1 MTHFYSAESVTAG
14 HPDKL
19 CDQIADTVLD
29 GCLALDRN
37 ARVACEVL
45 ATKGHIILAGEIS
58 TAVMPDL
65 GKLTREALENAGYNP
80 KDFEIESLI
89 HPQSPDIEAAVNDP
103 LDAES
108 DPNAIGAGDQCVVVG
123 YATDETPEMLPLPV
137 VLAHRLTSRL
147 TWACI
152 NDEQKR
158 FGPDGKAMAIVEYED
173 ERPVRVARIVVSF
186 QHAPEVDPTDL
197 TELIWQNVI
206 LSALKGMPYDDSL
219 ELILNPGGHF
229 VLGGPDADTGLTGRK
244 LAVDAYGPFVPTGGG
259 AFSGKDPT
267 KLDRSGA
274 YMARCVAKKHC
285 GQRHRTAMP
294 GHADLRHRHGKAAGG
309 GGGHLR
315 HRPAL
320 RGRLPC
326 GGGAKRVRPDPGR
339 HHYRTGPAA
348 ADLRPYRG
356 GRPLWPRR
364 FPLGKAR
371 PHRPADGDHTVIC
384 PASPKNRSPPRGG

>member
-158 FGPDGKAMAIVEYED
+158 FGPDGKAMVIVEYED
-173 ERPVRVARIVVSF
+173 DRPVRVARIVVSF

-197 TELIWQNVI
+197 SELVWRDVI

-219 ELILNPGGHF
+219 ELILNPSGHF

-274 YMARCVAKKHC
+274 YMARCVAKNIVAS
-285 GQRHRTAMP
+285 GIAQRCQITLTYAIGMAKPLAVEVDTFGTGLLCEDDCLAVAVQTAFDLTPAGIITELDLQRPIYARTAV
-294 GHADLRHRHGKAAGG
+294 
-309 GGGHLR
+309 GGHF
-315 HRPAL
+315 
-320 RGRLPC
+320 GREDFPWEKL
-326 GGGAKRVRPDPGR
+326 D
-339 HHYRTGPAA
+339 RTGLLMAT
-348 ADLRPYRG
+348 L
-356 GRPLWPRR
+356 
-364 FPLGKAR
+364 
-371 PHRPADGDHTVIC
+371 I
-384 PASPKNRSPPRGG
+384 

>member
-37 ARVACEVL
+37 ARVACEVM
-45 ATKGHIILAGEIS
+45 ATEGHIILAGEIS
-58 TAVMPDL
+58 TTVMPNL

-158 FGPDGKAMAIVEYED
+158 LGPDGKAMVIVEYED
-173 ERPVRVARIVVSF
+173 DRPVRVARIVVSF

-229 VLGGPDADTGLTGRK
+229 VLGGPNADTGLTGRK

-274 YMARCVAKKHC
+274 YMARCIAKNLVTSRFARRCQVTLTYAIGMAKPLAVEVDTFGTGLLCEDDCLAVAVQSAFDLTPA
-285 GQRHRTAMP
+285 GIITELDLQRPIYARTAV
-294 GHADLRHRHGKAAGG
+294 
-309 GGGHLR
+309 GGHF
-315 HRPAL
+315 
-320 RGRLPC
+320 GREDFPWEKL
-326 GGGAKRVRPDPGR
+326 D
-339 HHYRTGPAA
+339 RTGLLMAT
-348 ADLRPYRG
+348 L
-356 GRPLWPRR
+356 L
-364 FPLGKAR
+364 
-371 PHRPADGDHTVIC
+371 
-384 PASPKNRSPPRGG
+384 

>member
-1 MTHFYSAESVTAG
+1 MTHFYSAESVTAC

-58 TAVMPDL
+58 TAVMLDL

-158 FGPDGKAMAIVEYED
+158 FGPDGKAMVIVEYED
-173 ERPVRVARIVVSF
+173 DRPVRVARIVVSF

-197 TELIWQNVI
+197 SELVWRDVI

-274 YMARCVAKKHC
+274 YMARCVAKNIVAS
-285 GQRHRTAMP
+285 GIAQRCQITLTYAIGMAKPLAVEVDTFGTGLLCEDDCLAVAVQTAFDLTPAGIITELDLQRPIYARTAV
-294 GHADLRHRHGKAAGG
+294 
-309 GGGHLR
+309 GGHF
-315 HRPAL
+315 
-320 RGRLPC
+320 GREDLPWE
-326 GGGAKRVRPDPGR
+326 KLD
-339 HHYRTGPAA
+339 RTGLLMAT
-348 ADLRPYRG
+348 L
-356 GRPLWPRR
+356 L
-364 FPLGKAR
+364 
-371 PHRPADGDHTVIC
+371 
-384 PASPKNRSPPRGG
+384 

>member
-1 MTHFYSAESVTAG
+1 MTHFYSAESVTAS

-158 FGPDGKAMAIVEYED
+158 LGPDGKAMVIVEYED
-173 ERPVRVARIVVSF
+173 DRPVRVARIVVSF

-229 VLGGPDADTGLTGRK
+229 VLGGPNADTGLTGRK

-274 YMARCVAKKHC
+274 YMARCVAKNIVAS
-285 GQRHRTAMP
+285 GIAQRCQVSLTYAIGMAKPLAVEVDTFGTGLLCEDDCLAVAVQSAFDLTPAGIITELDLQRPIYARTAV
-294 GHADLRHRHGKAAGG
+294 
-309 GGGHLR
+309 GGHF
-315 HRPAL
+315 
-320 RGRLPC
+320 GREDFPWEKL
-326 GGGAKRVRPDPGR
+326 D
-339 HHYRTGPAA
+339 RTGLLMATI
-348 ADLRPYRG
+348 R
-356 GRPLWPRR
+356 
-364 FPLGKAR
+364 
-371 PHRPADGDHTVIC
+371 
-384 PASPKNRSPPRGG
+384 

>member
-37 ARVACEVL
+37 ARVACEVM
-45 ATKGHIILAGEIS
+45 ATEGHIILAGEIS
-58 TAVMPDL
+58 TTVMPNL

-158 FGPDGKAMAIVEYED
+158 FGPDGKAMVIVEYED
-173 ERPVRVARIVVSF
+173 DRPVRVARIVVSF

-197 TELIWQNVI
+197 SELVWRDVI

-274 YMARCVAKKHC
+274 YMARCVAKNIVAS
-285 GQRHRTAMP
+285 GIAQRCQITLTYAIGMAKPLAVEVDTFGTGLLCEDDCLAVAVQTAFDLTPAGIITELDLQRPIYARTAV
-294 GHADLRHRHGKAAGG
+294 
-309 GGGHLR
+309 GGHF
-315 HRPAL
+315 
-320 RGRLPC
+320 GREDLPWE
-326 GGGAKRVRPDPGR
+326 KLD
-339 HHYRTGPAA
+339 RTGLLMATI
-348 ADLRPYRG
+348 R
-356 GRPLWPRR
+356 
-364 FPLGKAR
+364 
-371 PHRPADGDHTVIC
+371 
-384 PASPKNRSPPRGG
+384 

>member
-19 CDQIADTVLD
+19 CDQIADAVLD

-45 ATKGHIILAGEIS
+45 ATKGHIVLAGEIS
-58 TAVMPDL
+58 TAVMPDI
-65 GKLTREALENAGYNP
+65 GKLTREALENAGYNS

-108 DPNAIGAGDQCVVVG
+108 NPDAIGAGDQCVVVG

-158 FGPDGKAMAIVEYED
+158 ISPDGKAMVIVEYED

-186 QHAPEVDPTDL
+186 QHAPEVNPADL
-197 TELIWQNVI
+197 TELVWQDVI

-219 ELILNPGGHF
+219 ELILNPGGRF
-229 VLGGPDADTGLTGRK
+229 ALGGPDADTGLTGRK

-259 AFSGKDPT
+259 AFSGKDST

-274 YMARCVAKKHC
+274 YMARCVAKNIVAS
-285 GQRHRTAMP
+285 GIAQRCQVTLTYAIGMAKPLAVEVDTFGTGLLCEDDCLAVAVQSAFDLTPAGIITELDLQRPIYARTAV
-294 GHADLRHRHGKAAGG
+294 
-309 GGGHLR
+309 GGHF
-315 HRPAL
+315 
-320 RGRLPC
+320 GREDFPWEKL
-326 GGGAKRVRPDPGR
+326 D
-339 HHYRTGPAA
+339 RTGLLMAT
-348 ADLRPYRG
+348 L
-356 GRPLWPRR
+356 L
-364 FPLGKAR
+364 
-371 PHRPADGDHTVIC
+371 
-384 PASPKNRSPPRGG
+384 

>member
-45 ATKGHIILAGEIS
+45 ATQGHIILAGEIS
-58 TAVMPDL
+58 TAVMTDI
-65 GKLTREALENAGYNP
+65 GKLTREALKNAGYDP
-80 KDFEIESLI
+80 KDYEILSLI
-89 HPQSPDIEAAVNDP
+89 HPQSPDIAAAVNDP

-274 YMARCVAKKHC
+274 YMARCVAKNIVAS
-285 GQRHRTAMP
+285 GIAQRCQVTLTYAIGMAKPLAVEVDTFGTGLLCEDDCLAVAVQSAFDLTPAGIITELDLQRPIYARTAV
-294 GHADLRHRHGKAAGG
+294 
-309 GGGHLR
+309 GGHF
-315 HRPAL
+315 
-320 RGRLPC
+320 GREDFPWEKL
-326 GGGAKRVRPDPGR
+326 D
-339 HHYRTGPAA
+339 RTGLLMATI
-348 ADLRPYRG
+348 R
-356 GRPLWPRR
+356 
-364 FPLGKAR
+364 
-371 PHRPADGDHTVIC
+371 
-384 PASPKNRSPPRGG
+384 

>member
-45 ATKGHIILAGEIS
+45 ATKGHIVLAGEIS
-58 TAVMPDL
+58 TTVMPDL

-158 FGPDGKAMAIVEYED
+158 LGPDGKAMVIVEYED
-173 ERPVRVARIVVSF
+173 DRPVRVARIVVSF

-197 TELIWQNVI
+197 SELVWRDVI

-267 KLDRSGA
+267 KLDRSGV
-274 YMARCVAKKHC
+274 YMARCVAKNIVAS
-285 GQRHRTAMP
+285 GIAQRCQVSLTYAIGMAKPLAVEVDTFGTGLLCEDDCLAVAVQTAFDLTPAGIITELDLQRPIYARTAV
-294 GHADLRHRHGKAAGG
+294 
-309 GGGHLR
+309 GGHF
-315 HRPAL
+315 
-320 RGRLPC
+320 GREDFPWEKL
-326 GGGAKRVRPDPGR
+326 D
-339 HHYRTGPAA
+339 RTGLLMATI
-348 ADLRPYRG
+348 R
-356 GRPLWPRR
+356 
-364 FPLGKAR
+364 
-371 PHRPADGDHTVIC
+371 
-384 PASPKNRSPPRGG
+384 

>member
-45 ATKGHIILAGEIS
+45 ATQGHVILAGEIS
-58 TAVMPDL
+58 TTVMPDI

-158 FGPDGKAMAIVEYED
+158 LGPDGKAMAIVEYED
-173 ERPVRVARIVVSF
+173 DKPVRVARIVVSF

-197 TELIWQNVI
+197 TELVWRDVI

-219 ELILNPGGHF
+219 ELLLNPGGHF

-267 KLDRSGA
+267 KLDRSGV
-274 YMARCVAKKHC
+274 YMARCVAKNIVAS
-285 GQRHRTAMP
+285 GIAQRCQVSLTYAIGMAKPLAVEVDTFGTGLLCEDDCLAVAVQTAFDLTPAGIITELDLQRPIYARTAV
-294 GHADLRHRHGKAAGG
+294 
-309 GGGHLR
+309 GGHF
-315 HRPAL
+315 
-320 RGRLPC
+320 GREDFPWEKL
-326 GGGAKRVRPDPGR
+326 D
-339 HHYRTGPAA
+339 RTGLLMAT
-348 ADLRPYRG
+348 L
-356 GRPLWPRR
+356 L
-364 FPLGKAR
+364 
-371 PHRPADGDHTVIC
+371 
-384 PASPKNRSPPRGG
+384 

>member
-19 CDQIADTVLD
+19 CDQIADAVLD

-45 ATKGHIILAGEIS
+45 ATQGHIILAGEIS
-58 TAVMPDL
+58 TTVMPDI

-137 VLAHRLTSRL
+137 VLAHRLTSCLTLARL
-147 TWACI
+147 TGAVPGL
-152 NDEQKR
+152 
-158 FGPDGKAMAIVEYED
+158 GPDGKAMAVVEYED
-173 ERPVRVARIVVSF
+173 DIPVKVAKIVLSF
-186 QHAPEVDPTDL
+186 QHTPEVDPTDL

-206 LSALKGMPYDDSL
+206 FSALKGMPYDDSL

-229 VLGGPDADTGLTGRK
+229 ALGGPDADTGLTGRK

-274 YMARCVAKKHC
+274 YMARCVAKNIVAS
-285 GQRHRTAMP
+285 GIAQRCQVTLTYAI
-294 GHADLRHRHGKAAGG
+294 GHGKPLAVEVDN
-309 GGGHLR
+309 LR

-320 RGRLPC
+320 
-326 GGGAKRVRPDPGR
+326 
-339 HHYRTGPAA
+339 
-348 ADLRPYRG
+348 
-356 GRPLWPRR
+356 
-364 FPLGKAR
+364 
-371 PHRPADGDHTVIC
+371 
-384 PASPKNRSPPRGG
+384 

>member
-158 FGPDGKAMAIVEYED
+158 LGPDGKAMVIVEYED
-173 ERPVRVARIVVSF
+173 DRPVRVARIVVSF

-229 VLGGPDADTGLTGRK
+229 VLGGPNADTGLTGRK
-244 LAVDAYGPFVPTGGG
+244 LEVDAYGPFVPTGGG

-274 YMARCVAKKHC
+274 YMARCVAKNIVAS
-285 GQRHRTAMP
+285 GIAQRCQVSLTYAIGMAKPLAVEVDTFGTGLLCEDDCLAVAVQSAFDLTPAGIITELDLQRPIYARTAV
-294 GHADLRHRHGKAAGG
+294 
-309 GGGHLR
+309 GGHF
-315 HRPAL
+315 
-320 RGRLPC
+320 GREDFPWEKL
-326 GGGAKRVRPDPGR
+326 D
-339 HHYRTGPAA
+339 RTGLLMATI
-348 ADLRPYRG
+348 R
-356 GRPLWPRR
+356 
-364 FPLGKAR
+364 
-371 PHRPADGDHTVIC
+371 
-384 PASPKNRSPPRGG
+384 

>member
-19 CDQIADTVLD
+19 CDQIADAVLD

-45 ATKGHIILAGEIS
+45 ATKGHIVLAGEIS
-58 TAVMPDL
+58 TAVMPDI
-65 GKLTREALENAGYNP
+65 GKLTREALENAGYNS

-108 DPNAIGAGDQCVVVG
+108 NPDAIGAGDQCVVVG

-158 FGPDGKAMAIVEYED
+158 ISPDGKAMVIVEYED

-186 QHAPEVDPTDL
+186 QHAPEVNPADL
-197 TELIWQNVI
+197 TELVWQDVI

-219 ELILNPGGHF
+219 ELILNPGGRF
-229 VLGGPDADTGLTGRK
+229 ALGGPDADTGLTGRK

-259 AFSGKDPT
+259 AFSGKDST

-274 YMARCVAKKHC
+274 YMARCVAKNIVASGIARRCQVTLTYAIGMAKPLAVEVDTFGTGLLC
-285 GQRHRTAMP
+285 EDDCLGAAVQTAFDLTPAGIITEMDLQRPIYARTAV
-294 GHADLRHRHGKAAGG
+294 
-309 GGGHLR
+309 GGHF
-315 HRPAL
+315 
-320 RGRLPC
+320 GREDLPWE
-326 GGGAKRVRPDPGR
+326 K
-339 HHYRTGPAA
+339 
-348 ADLRPYRG
+348 L
-356 GRPLWPRR
+356 
-364 FPLGKAR
+364 
-371 PHRPADGDHTVIC
+371 DHTGLLMATLI
-384 PASPKNRSPPRGG
+384 

>member
-103 LDAES
+103 LDSENNP
-108 DPNAIGAGDQCVVVG
+108 DAIGAGDQCVVVG

-158 FGPDGKAMAIVEYED
+158 FGPDGKAMAIIEYED
-173 ERPVRVARIVVSF
+173 DRPVRVARIVVSF

-274 YMARCVAKKHC
+274 YMARCVAKNIVAS
-285 GQRHRTAMP
+285 GIAQRCQVTLTYAIGMAKPLAVEVDTFGTGLLCEDDCLAVAVQSAFDLTPAGIITELDLQRPIYARTAV
-294 GHADLRHRHGKAAGG
+294 
-309 GGGHLR
+309 GGHF
-315 HRPAL
+315 
-320 RGRLPC
+320 GREDFPWEKL
-326 GGGAKRVRPDPGR
+326 D
-339 HHYRTGPAA
+339 RTGLLMAT
-348 ADLRPYRG
+348 L
-356 GRPLWPRR
+356 L
-364 FPLGKAR
+364 
-371 PHRPADGDHTVIC
+371 
-384 PASPKNRSPPRGG
+384 

>member
-158 FGPDGKAMAIVEYED
+158 LGPDGKAMVIVEYED
-173 ERPVRVARIVVSF
+173 DRPVRVARIVVSF

-229 VLGGPDADTGLTGRK
+229 VLGGPNADTGLTGRK

-274 YMARCVAKKHC
+274 YMARCVAKNIVAS
-285 GQRHRTAMP
+285 GIAQRCQVSLTYAIGMAKPLAVEVDTFGTGLLCEDDCLAVAVQSAFDLTPAGIITELDLQRPIYARTAV
-294 GHADLRHRHGKAAGG
+294 
-309 GGGHLR
+309 GGHF
-315 HRPAL
+315 
-320 RGRLPC
+320 GREDFPWEKL
-326 GGGAKRVRPDPGR
+326 D
-339 HHYRTGPAA
+339 RTGLLMATI
-348 ADLRPYRG
+348 R
-356 GRPLWPRR
+356 
-364 FPLGKAR
+364 
-371 PHRPADGDHTVIC
+371 
-384 PASPKNRSPPRGG
+384 

>member
-19 CDQIADTVLD
+19 CDQIADAVLD

-45 ATKGHIILAGEIS
+45 ATQGHIILAGEIS
-58 TAVMPDL
+58 ATVMPDI
-65 GKLTREALENAGYNP
+65 GKLTREALKNAGYDP
-80 KDFEIESLI
+80 KDYEILSLI
-89 HPQSPDIEAAVNDP
+89 HPQSPDIAAAVNDP

-197 TELIWQNVI
+197 TELIWRDVI

-274 YMARCVAKKHC
+274 YMARCVAKNIVAS
-285 GQRHRTAMP
+285 GIAQRCQVTLTYAIGMAKPLAVEVDTFGTGLLCEDDCLAVAVQSAFDLTPAGIITELDLQRPIYARTAV
-294 GHADLRHRHGKAAGG
+294 
-309 GGGHLR
+309 GGHF
-315 HRPAL
+315 
-320 RGRLPC
+320 GREDFPWEKL
-326 GGGAKRVRPDPGR
+326 D
-339 HHYRTGPAA
+339 RTGLLMATI
-348 ADLRPYRG
+348 
-356 GRPLWPRR
+356 W
-364 FPLGKAR
+364 
-371 PHRPADGDHTVIC
+371 
-384 PASPKNRSPPRGG
+384 

>member
-19 CDQIADTVLD
+19 CDQIADAVLD

-45 ATKGHIILAGEIS
+45 ATKGHIVLAGEIS
-58 TAVMPDL
+58 TTVMPNL
-65 GKLTREALENAGYNP
+65 GKLTREALENAGYNS

-103 LDAES
+103 LDTGA
-108 DPNAIGAGDQCVVVG
+108 DPDAIGAGDQCVVVG

-147 TWACI
+147 SWVCI

-158 FGPDGKAMAIVEYED
+158 FGPDGKAMAVVEYED
-173 ERPVRVARIVVSF
+173 DIPVKVAKIVLSF
-186 QHAPEVDPTDL
+186 QHAAEVDPTDL
-197 TELIWQNVI
+197 TELVWRDVV
-206 LSALKGMPYDDSL
+206 LSALKGLPYDDSL
-219 ELILNPGGHF
+219 ELILNPGGRF

-274 YMARCVAKKHC
+274 YMARCVAKNIVAS
-285 GQRHRTAMP
+285 GIAQRCQVTLTYAIGMAKPLAVEVNTFGTSLLCEDDCLAAAVQSAFDLTPAGIITELDLQRPIYARTAV
-294 GHADLRHRHGKAAGG
+294 
-309 GGGHLR
+309 GGHFG
-315 HRPAL
+315 
-320 RGRLPC
+320 RGDFPWE
-326 GGGAKRVRPDPGR
+326 KID
-339 HHYRTGPAA
+339 RTGLLMAT
-348 ADLRPYRG
+348 L
-356 GRPLWPRR
+356 
-364 FPLGKAR
+364 
-371 PHRPADGDHTVIC
+371 I
-384 PASPKNRSPPRGG
+384 

>member
-1 MTHFYSAESVTAG
+1 MTRFYSAESVTAG

-45 ATKGHIILAGEIS
+45 ATQGHIILAGEIS

-80 KDFEIESLI
+80 KDFEIKSLI

-158 FGPDGKAMAIVEYED
+158 LGPDGKAMAVVEYED
-173 ERPVRVARIVVSF
+173 DIPVKVAKIVLSF

-274 YMARCVAKKHC
+274 YMARCVAKNIVAS
-285 GQRHRTAMP
+285 GIAQRCQVTLTYAIGMAKPLAVEVDTFGTGLLCEDDCLALAVQTAFDLTPAGIITELDLQRPIYARTAV
-294 GHADLRHRHGKAAGG
+294 
-309 GGGHLR
+309 GGHF
-315 HRPAL
+315 
-320 RGRLPC
+320 GREDFPWEKL
-326 GGGAKRVRPDPGR
+326 D
-339 HHYRTGPAA
+339 RTGLLMATI
-348 ADLRPYRG
+348 R
-356 GRPLWPRR
+356 
-364 FPLGKAR
+364 
-371 PHRPADGDHTVIC
+371 
-384 PASPKNRSPPRGG
+384 

>member
-274 YMARCVAKKHC
+274 YMARCVAKNIVAS
-285 GQRHRTAMP
+285 GIAQRCQVTLTYAIGMAKPLAVEVDTFGTGLLCEDDCLAVAVQSAFDLTPAGIITELDLQRPIYARTAV
-294 GHADLRHRHGKAAGG
+294 
-309 GGGHLR
+309 GGHFGR
-315 HRPAL
+315 EDFPGKSSTTPA
-320 RGRLPC
+320 C
-326 GGGAKRVRPDPGR
+326 
-339 HHYRTGPAA
+339 
-348 ADLRPYRG
+348 
-356 GRPLWPRR
+356 
-364 FPLGKAR
+364 
-371 PHRPADGDHTVIC
+371 
-384 PASPKNRSPPRGG
+384 

>member
-1 MTHFYSAESVTAG
+1 MTHFYSAESVTAC

-158 FGPDGKAMAIVEYED
+158 FGPDGKAMVIVEYED
-173 ERPVRVARIVVSF
+173 DRPVRVARIVVSF

-197 TELIWQNVI
+197 SELVWRDVI

-274 YMARCVAKKHC
+274 YMARCVAKNIVAS
-285 GQRHRTAMP
+285 GIAQRCQITLTYAIGMAKPLAVEVDTFGTGLLCEDDCLAVAVQSAFDLTPAGIITELDLQRPIYARTAV
-294 GHADLRHRHGKAAGG
+294 
-309 GGGHLR
+309 GGHF
-315 HRPAL
+315 
-320 RGRLPC
+320 GREDFPWEKL
-326 GGGAKRVRPDPGR
+326 D
-339 HHYRTGPAA
+339 RTGLLMAT
-348 ADLRPYRG
+348 L
-356 GRPLWPRR
+356 L
-364 FPLGKAR
+364 
-371 PHRPADGDHTVIC
+371 
-384 PASPKNRSPPRGG
+384 

>member
-45 ATKGHIILAGEIS
+45 ATEGHIILAGEIS
-58 TAVMPDL
+58 TTVMPNL

-173 ERPVRVARIVVSF
+173 DIPVKVAKIVMSF

-197 TELIWQNVI
+197 TEPIWKNVI
-206 LSALKGMPYDDSL
+206 LSALKGLPYDDSL

-274 YMARCVAKKHC
+274 YMARCVAKNIVAS
-285 GQRHRTAMP
+285 GIAQRCQVTLTYAIGMAKPLAVEVDTFGTGLLCEDDCLALAVQTAFDLTPAGIITELDLQRPIYARTAV
-294 GHADLRHRHGKAAGG
+294 
-309 GGGHLR
+309 GGHF
-315 HRPAL
+315 
-320 RGRLPC
+320 GREDFPWEKL
-326 GGGAKRVRPDPGR
+326 D
-339 HHYRTGPAA
+339 RTGLLMATI
-348 ADLRPYRG
+348 R
-356 GRPLWPRR
+356 
-364 FPLGKAR
+364 
-371 PHRPADGDHTVIC
+371 
-384 PASPKNRSPPRGG
+384 

>member
-37 ARVACEVL
+37 ARVACEVM
-45 ATKGHIILAGEIS
+45 ATEGHIILAGEIS
-58 TAVMPDL
+58 TTVMPDL

-158 FGPDGKAMAIVEYED
+158 FGPDGKAMAIIEYED
-173 ERPVRVARIVVSF
+173 DRPVRVARIVVSF

-197 TELIWQNVI
+197 TELIWRDVI

-274 YMARCVAKKHC
+274 YMARCIAKNLVTSRFARRCQVTLTYAIGMAKPLAVEVDTFGTGLLCEDDCLAVAVQSAFDLTPA
-285 GQRHRTAMP
+285 GIITELDLQRPIYARTAV
-294 GHADLRHRHGKAAGG
+294 
-309 GGGHLR
+309 GGHF
-315 HRPAL
+315 
-320 RGRLPC
+320 GREDFPWEKL
-326 GGGAKRVRPDPGR
+326 D
-339 HHYRTGPAA
+339 RTGLLMAT
-348 ADLRPYRG
+348 L
-356 GRPLWPRR
+356 L
-364 FPLGKAR
+364 
-371 PHRPADGDHTVIC
+371 
-384 PASPKNRSPPRGG
+384 

>member
-158 FGPDGKAMAIVEYED
+158 LGPDGKAMVIVEYED
-173 ERPVRVARIVVSF
+173 DRPVRVARIVVSF

-229 VLGGPDADTGLTGRK
+229 VLGGPNADTGLTGRK

-274 YMARCVAKKHC
+274 YMARCVAKNIVAS
-285 GQRHRTAMP
+285 GIAQRCQVTLTYAIGMAKPLAVEVDTFGTGLLCEDDCLALAVQTAFDLTPAGIITELDLQRPIYARTAV
-294 GHADLRHRHGKAAGG
+294 
-309 GGGHLR
+309 GGHF
-315 HRPAL
+315 
-320 RGRLPC
+320 GREDFPWEKL
-326 GGGAKRVRPDPGR
+326 D
-339 HHYRTGPAA
+339 RTGLLMAT
-348 ADLRPYRG
+348 L
-356 GRPLWPRR
+356 L
-364 FPLGKAR
+364 
-371 PHRPADGDHTVIC
+371 
-384 PASPKNRSPPRGG
+384 

>member
-19 CDQIADTVLD
+19 CDQIADAVLD

-45 ATKGHIILAGEIS
+45 ATKGHIVLAGEIS
-58 TAVMPDL
+58 ATVMPDL

-152 NDEQKR
+152 NDGQKR
-158 FGPDGKAMAIVEYED
+158 FGPDGKAMVIVEYED

-219 ELILNPGGHF
+219 ELILNPGGQF

-274 YMARCVAKKHC
+274 YMARCVAKNIVAS
-285 GQRHRTAMP
+285 GIAQRCQVTLTYAIGMAKPLAVEVDTFGTGLLCEDDCLALAVQTAFDLTPAGIITELDLQRPIYARTAV
-294 GHADLRHRHGKAAGG
+294 
-309 GGGHLR
+309 GGHF
-315 HRPAL
+315 
-320 RGRLPC
+320 GREDFPWEKL
-326 GGGAKRVRPDPGR
+326 D
-339 HHYRTGPAA
+339 RTGLLMATI
-348 ADLRPYRG
+348 R
-356 GRPLWPRR
+356 
-364 FPLGKAR
+364 
-371 PHRPADGDHTVIC
+371 
-384 PASPKNRSPPRGG
+384 

>member
-158 FGPDGKAMAIVEYED
+158 LGPDGKAMVIVEYED
-173 ERPVRVARIVVSF
+173 DRPVRVARIVVSF

-229 VLGGPDADTGLTGRK
+229 VLGGPNADTGLTGRK

-274 YMARCVAKKHC
+274 YMARCVAKNIVAS
-285 GQRHRTAMP
+285 GIAQRCQVTLTYAIGMAKPLAVEVDTFGTGLLCEDDCLAVAVQSAFDLTPAGIITELDLQRPIYARTAV
-294 GHADLRHRHGKAAGG
+294 
-309 GGGHLR
+309 GGHF
-315 HRPAL
+315 
-320 RGRLPC
+320 GREDFPWEKL
-326 GGGAKRVRPDPGR
+326 D
-339 HHYRTGPAA
+339 RTGLLMATI
-348 ADLRPYRG
+348 R
-356 GRPLWPRR
+356 
-364 FPLGKAR
+364 
-371 PHRPADGDHTVIC
+371 
-384 PASPKNRSPPRGG
+384 

>member
-37 ARVACEVL
+37 SRIACEVL

-158 FGPDGKAMAIVEYED
+158 LGPDGKAMVIVEYED
-173 ERPVRVARIVVSF
+173 DRPVRVARIVVSF

-274 YMARCVAKKHC
+274 YMARCVAKNIVAS
-285 GQRHRTAMP
+285 GIAQRCQVTLTYAIGMAKPLAVEVDTFGTGLLCEDDCLAVAVQTAFDLTPAGIITELDLQRPIYARTAV
-294 GHADLRHRHGKAAGG
+294 
-309 GGGHLR
+309 GGHF
-315 HRPAL
+315 
-320 RGRLPC
+320 GREDFPWEKL
-326 GGGAKRVRPDPGR
+326 D
-339 HHYRTGPAA
+339 RTGLLMATI
-348 ADLRPYRG
+348 R
-356 GRPLWPRR
+356 
-364 FPLGKAR
+364 
-371 PHRPADGDHTVIC
+371 
-384 PASPKNRSPPRGG
+384 

>member
-45 ATKGHIILAGEIS
+45 ATQGHIILAGEIS
-58 TAVMPDL
+58 ATVMPDL
-65 GKLTREALENAGYNP
+65 GKLTRETLENAGYNP

-158 FGPDGKAMAIVEYED
+158 FGPDGKAMVIVEYED
-173 ERPVRVARIVVSF
+173 DRPVRVARIVVSF

-197 TELIWQNVI
+197 TELIWRDVI

-274 YMARCVAKKHC
+274 YMARCVAKNIV
-285 GQRHRTAMP
+285 GSGIAQRCQVTLTYAIGMAKPLAVEVDTFGTSLLCEDDCLAVAVQSAFDLTPAGIITELDLQRPIYARTAV
-294 GHADLRHRHGKAAGG
+294 
-309 GGGHLR
+309 GGHF
-315 HRPAL
+315 
-320 RGRLPC
+320 GRE
-326 GGGAKRVRPDPGR
+326 D
-339 HHYRTGPAA
+339 
-348 ADLRPYRG
+348 
-356 GRPLWPRR
+356 
-364 FPLGKAR
+364 FPWEKL
-371 PHRPADGDHTVIC
+371 DHTGLLMATI
-384 PASPKNRSPPRGG
+384 R

>member
-1 MTHFYSAESVTAG
+1 MTHFYSAESVTAC

-158 FGPDGKAMAIVEYED
+158 FGPDGKAMVIVEYED
-173 ERPVRVARIVVSF
+173 DRPVRVARIVVSF

-197 TELIWQNVI
+197 SELVWRDVI

-274 YMARCVAKKHC
+274 YMARCVAKNIVAS
-285 GQRHRTAMP
+285 GIAQRCQITLTYAIGMAKPLAVEVDTFGTGLLCEDDCLAVAVQSAFDLTPAGIITELDLQRPIYARTAV
-294 GHADLRHRHGKAAGG
+294 
-309 GGGHLR
+309 GGHF
-315 HRPAL
+315 
-320 RGRLPC
+320 GREDLPWE
-326 GGGAKRVRPDPGR
+326 KLD
-339 HHYRTGPAA
+339 RTGLLMAT
-348 ADLRPYRG
+348 L
-356 GRPLWPRR
+356 L
-364 FPLGKAR
+364 
-371 PHRPADGDHTVIC
+371 
-384 PASPKNRSPPRGG
+384 

>member
-45 ATKGHIILAGEIS
+45 ATQGHIILAGEIS
-58 TAVMPDL
+58 TAVMPDI
-65 GKLTREALENAGYNP
+65 GKLTREALKNAGYDP
-80 KDFEIESLI
+80 KDYEILSLI
-89 HPQSPDIEAAVNDP
+89 HPQSPDIAAAVNDP

-274 YMARCVAKKHC
+274 YMARCVAKNIVAS
-285 GQRHRTAMP
+285 GIAQRCQVTLTYAIGMAKPLAVEMDTFGTGLLCEDDCLAAAVQTAFDLTPAGIITELDLQRPIYARTAV
-294 GHADLRHRHGKAAGG
+294 
-309 GGGHLR
+309 GGHF
-315 HRPAL
+315 
-320 RGRLPC
+320 GREDFPWEKL
-326 GGGAKRVRPDPGR
+326 D
-339 HHYRTGPAA
+339 RTGLLMAT
-348 ADLRPYRG
+348 L
-356 GRPLWPRR
+356 
-364 FPLGKAR
+364 
-371 PHRPADGDHTVIC
+371 I
-384 PASPKNRSPPRGG
+384 

>member
-37 ARVACEVL
+37 SRVACEVM
-45 ATKGHIILAGEIS
+45 ATQGHVILAGEIS
-58 TAVMPDL
+58 TAAMPDL
-65 GKLTREALENAGYNP
+65 GKLTREALANAGYDP
-80 KDFEIESLI
+80 KDYEIQSLI

-158 FGPDGKAMAIVEYED
+158 LGPDGKAMVIVEYED
-173 ERPVRVARIVVSF
+173 DRPVRVARIVVSF

-229 VLGGPDADTGLTGRK
+229 VLGGPNADTGLTGRK

-274 YMARCVAKKHC
+274 YMARCVAKNIVAS
-285 GQRHRTAMP
+285 GIAQRCQVSLTYAIGMAKPLAVEVDTFGTGLLCEDDCLAVAVQSAFDLTPAGIITELDLQRPIYARTAV
-294 GHADLRHRHGKAAGG
+294 
-309 GGGHLR
+309 GGHF
-315 HRPAL
+315 
-320 RGRLPC
+320 GREDFPWEKL
-326 GGGAKRVRPDPGR
+326 D
-339 HHYRTGPAA
+339 RTGLLMATI
-348 ADLRPYRG
+348 R
-356 GRPLWPRR
+356 
-364 FPLGKAR
+364 
-371 PHRPADGDHTVIC
+371 
-384 PASPKNRSPPRGG
+384 

>member
-58 TAVMPDL
+58 TAVMLDL

-158 FGPDGKAMAIVEYED
+158 LGPDGKAMVIVEYED
-173 ERPVRVARIVVSF
+173 DRPVRVARIVVSF

-229 VLGGPDADTGLTGRK
+229 VLGGPNADTGLTGRK

-274 YMARCVAKKHC
+274 YMARCVAKNIVAS
-285 GQRHRTAMP
+285 GIAQRCQVSLTYAIGMAKPLAVEVDTFGTGLLCEDDCLAVAVQTAFDLTPAGIITELDLQRPIYARTAV
-294 GHADLRHRHGKAAGG
+294 
-309 GGGHLR
+309 GGHF
-315 HRPAL
+315 
-320 RGRLPC
+320 GREDFPWEKL
-326 GGGAKRVRPDPGR
+326 D
-339 HHYRTGPAA
+339 RTGLLMAII
-348 ADLRPYRG
+348 R
-356 GRPLWPRR
+356 
-364 FPLGKAR
+364 
-371 PHRPADGDHTVIC
+371 
-384 PASPKNRSPPRGG
+384 

>member
-19 CDQIADTVLD
+19 CDQIADAVLD

-45 ATKGHIILAGEIS
+45 ATEGHIILAGEIS
-58 TAVMPDL
+58 TTVMPDI

-173 ERPVRVARIVVSF
+173 DIPVKVAKIVMSF

-197 TELIWQNVI
+197 TEPIWKNVI
-206 LSALKGMPYDDSL
+206 LSALKGLPYDDSL

-274 YMARCVAKKHC
+274 YMARCVAKNIVAS
-285 GQRHRTAMP
+285 GIAQRCQVTLTYAIGMAKPLAVEVDTFGTGLLCEDDCLALAVQTAFDLTPAGIITELDLQRPIYARTAV
-294 GHADLRHRHGKAAGG
+294 
-309 GGGHLR
+309 GGHF
-315 HRPAL
+315 
-320 RGRLPC
+320 GREDFPWEKL
-326 GGGAKRVRPDPGR
+326 D
-339 HHYRTGPAA
+339 RTGLLMATI
-348 ADLRPYRG
+348 R
-356 GRPLWPRR
+356 
-364 FPLGKAR
+364 
-371 PHRPADGDHTVIC
+371 
-384 PASPKNRSPPRGG
+384 

>member
-45 ATKGHIILAGEIS
+45 ATKGHIVLAGEIS
-58 TAVMPDL
+58 TTVMPDL

-158 FGPDGKAMAIVEYED
+158 FGPDGKAMVIVEYED
-173 ERPVRVARIVVSF
+173 DRPVRVARIVVSF

-197 TELIWQNVI
+197 TELIWRDVI

-274 YMARCVAKKHC
+274 YMARCVAKNIV
-285 GQRHRTAMP
+285 GSGIAQRCQVTLTYAIGMAKPLAVEVDTFGTSLLCEDDCLAVAVQSAFDLTPAGIITELDLQRPIYARTAV
-294 GHADLRHRHGKAAGG
+294 
-309 GGGHLR
+309 GGHF
-315 HRPAL
+315 
-320 RGRLPC
+320 GRE
-326 GGGAKRVRPDPGR
+326 D
-339 HHYRTGPAA
+339 
-348 ADLRPYRG
+348 
-356 GRPLWPRR
+356 
-364 FPLGKAR
+364 FPWEKL
-371 PHRPADGDHTVIC
+371 DHTGLLMATI
-384 PASPKNRSPPRGG
+384 R

>member
-29 GCLALDRN
+29 GCLTLDRN

-45 ATKGHIILAGEIS
+45 ATKGHIVLAGEIS
-58 TAVMPDL
+58 TTVMPDL

-152 NDEQKR
+152 NDGQKR
-158 FGPDGKAMAIVEYED
+158 FGPDGKAMAIIEYED
-173 ERPVRVARIVVSF
+173 DRPVRVARIVVSF

-197 TELIWQNVI
+197 TELIWRDVI

-244 LAVDAYGPFVPTGGG
+244 LTVDAYGPFVPTGGG

-274 YMARCVAKKHC
+274 YMARCIAKNLVTSRFARRCQVTLTYAIGMAKPLAVEVDTFGTGLLCEDDCLAVAVQSAFDLTPA
-285 GQRHRTAMP
+285 GIITELDLQRPIYARTAV
-294 GHADLRHRHGKAAGG
+294 
-309 GGGHLR
+309 GGHF
-315 HRPAL
+315 
-320 RGRLPC
+320 GREDFPWEKL
-326 GGGAKRVRPDPGR
+326 D
-339 HHYRTGPAA
+339 RTGLLMAT
-348 ADLRPYRG
+348 L
-356 GRPLWPRR
+356 L
-364 FPLGKAR
+364 
-371 PHRPADGDHTVIC
+371 
-384 PASPKNRSPPRGG
+384 

>member
-158 FGPDGKAMAIVEYED
+158 LGPDGKAMVIVEYED
-173 ERPVRVARIVVSF
+173 DRPVRVARIVVSF

-267 KLDRSGA
+267 KLDRSGV
-274 YMARCVAKKHC
+274 YMARCVAKNIVAS
-285 GQRHRTAMP
+285 GIAQRCQVSLTYAIGMAKPLAVEVDTFGTGLLCEDDCLAVAVQTAFDLTPAGIITELDLQRPIYARTAV
-294 GHADLRHRHGKAAGG
+294 
-309 GGGHLR
+309 GGHF
-315 HRPAL
+315 
-320 RGRLPC
+320 GREDFPWEKL
-326 GGGAKRVRPDPGR
+326 D
-339 HHYRTGPAA
+339 RTGLLMATI
-348 ADLRPYRG
+348 R
-356 GRPLWPRR
+356 
-364 FPLGKAR
+364 
-371 PHRPADGDHTVIC
+371 
-384 PASPKNRSPPRGG
+384 

>member
-45 ATKGHIILAGEIS
+45 ATKGHIVLAGEIS
-58 TAVMPDL
+58 TAVMPDI
-65 GKLTREALENAGYNP
+65 GKLTREALENAGYNS

-108 DPNAIGAGDQCVVVG
+108 NPDAIGAGDQCVVVG

-158 FGPDGKAMAIVEYED
+158 ISPDGKAMVIVEYED

-186 QHAPEVDPTDL
+186 QHAPEVNPADL
-197 TELIWQNVI
+197 TELVWQDVI

-219 ELILNPGGHF
+219 ELILNPGGRF
-229 VLGGPDADTGLTGRK
+229 ALGGPDADTGLTGRK

-259 AFSGKDPT
+259 AFSGKDST

-274 YMARCVAKKHC
+274 YMARCVAKNIVAS
-285 GQRHRTAMP
+285 GIAQRCQVTLTYAIGMAKPLAVEVDTFGTGLLCEDDCLAVAVQSAFDLTPAGIITELDLQRPIYARTAV
-294 GHADLRHRHGKAAGG
+294 
-309 GGGHLR
+309 GGHF
-315 HRPAL
+315 
-320 RGRLPC
+320 GREDFPWEKL
-326 GGGAKRVRPDPGR
+326 D
-339 HHYRTGPAA
+339 RTGLLMAT
-348 ADLRPYRG
+348 L
-356 GRPLWPRR
+356 L
-364 FPLGKAR
+364 
-371 PHRPADGDHTVIC
+371 
-384 PASPKNRSPPRGG
+384 